1 MTLPISLST
10 VSRTLPESS
19 PVNDARQCGCG
30 AAGTREADD
39 TSDAQSSPHRQKAV
53 GQSPRHLLSRHP
65 DVAKTQVSDSSGA
78 IESSPFRIAERAMV
92 ALYDGGVQGSS
103 PVRTIDGGLYGKTS
117 IDQ

>member
-1 MTLPISLST
+1 MTLPISLAT

-19 PVNDARQCGCG
+19 PVNDTRQCSCG
-30 AAGTREADD
+30 AAGTREADN

-65 DVAKTQVSDSSGA
+65 DVAKTQVQIAPALLSHRRFASPNAPWLRYTMAASG
-78 IESSPFRIAERAMV
+78 V
-92 ALYDGGVQGSS
+92 AH